1 VQPVN
6 SLPILQPVQTKT
18 PQIEM
23 AALNPVSETLYEY
36 GVDLISALQSS

>member
-1 VQPVN
+1 
-6 SLPILQPVQTKT
+6 
-18 PQIEM
+18 M